1 MFGGQSRYLPMKF
14 VYVVKQIWKE
24 IWAAEKKQE
33 WSCEAA
39 GYREKTKGRRDVASI
54 GFDTMR

>member
-1 MFGGQSRYLPMKF
+1 MFGGQLRYLPVKS
-14 VYVVKQIWKE
+14 VYVVKKIWKE
-24 IWAAEKKQE
+24 IWGAEKKE
-33 WSCEAA
+33 ERSYVAA